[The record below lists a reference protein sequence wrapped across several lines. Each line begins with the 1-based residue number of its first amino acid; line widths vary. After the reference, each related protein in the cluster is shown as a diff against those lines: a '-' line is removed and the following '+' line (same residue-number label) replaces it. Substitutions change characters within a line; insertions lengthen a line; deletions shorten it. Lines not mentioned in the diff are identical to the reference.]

1 MAVDTERVYD
11 PNGAALGGTRTLRAE
26 RPEIAVGENMMM
38 VRNRVQWGPIIA
50 GLITGLA
57 TLIVLTILGLA
68 IGTSAFEPGKSDGL
82 GTAAG
87 IWGAVSAIIA
97 FFLGGWVAAKTAAV
111 GGRGAGM
118 INGFLVGA
126 TVLALILY
134 LTTTG
139 LSNLLGTV
147 GNNIGDIAN
156 VVQDQA
162 QASGVTTTE
171 DAQNQAQDAQAQAT
185 EVADEATTAL
195 QARYDD
201 AEKGAWG
208 TLIGVLLALGA
219 ATLGGMLGYNQ
230 RRDLIAGTG

>member
-1 MAVDTERVYD
+1 MVVETERVYD
-11 PNGAALGGTRTLRAE
+11 PNGAAVNVARSYQTE
-26 RPEIAVGENMMM
+26 RPEIGIGENMMT
-38 VRNRVQWGPIIA
+38 VRNRVQWGPVIA
-50 GLITGLA
+50 GLITGIA
-57 TLIVLTILGLA
+57 TLMVLTILGLA

-87 IWGAVSAIIA
+87 IWGAISAIIA

-111 GGRGAGM
+111 GGRGSGM

-126 TVLALILY
+126 TVLALVLY

-147 GNNIGDIAN
+147 GNNIGEIAN

-162 QASGVTTTE
+162 QASGVTSTQ
-171 DAQNQAQDAQAQAT
+171 DAQNQAQDAQAEAQQA
-185 EVADEATTAL
+185 ADQAAAAL
-195 QARYDD
+195 QGRYDD

-208 TLIGVLLALGA
+208 TLIGILLALGA

>member
-1 MAVDTERVYD
+1 MVVESERIHDT
-11 PNGAALGGTRTLRAE
+11 NGAGVNVARSYRTE
-26 RPEIAVGENMMM
+26 RPEIGIGENTMT
-38 VRNRVQWGPIIA
+38 VRNRVQWGPVIA
-50 GLITGLA
+50 GLITGIA

-68 IGTSAFEPGKSDGL
+68 IGTSAFEPGKTHGL

-87 IWGAVSAIIA
+87 IWGAISAIIA

-111 GGRGAGM
+111 GGRGSGM

-126 TVLALILY
+126 TVLALVLY

-139 LSNLLGTV
+139 ISNLLGTV

-162 QASGVTTTE
+162 QAEGVTTTQ
-171 DAQNQAQDAQAQAT
+171 DAQNQAQDAQAQASQA
-185 EVADEATTAL
+185 ADQATSAL
-195 QARYDD
+195 QSRYDD
-201 AEKGAWG
+201 AKKGAWG
-208 TLIGVLLALGA
+208 TLIGILLALGA

>member
-1 MAVDTERVYD
+1 MVVETERTYD
-11 PNGAALGGTRTLRAE
+11 PNGAAVGVARSYLTE
-26 RPEIAVGENMMM
+26 RPDIVVGENAMT

-50 GLITGLA
+50 GLITGIA
-57 TLIVLTILGLA
+57 TLMVLSILGLA

-87 IWGAVSAIIA
+87 IWGAISAIIA

-111 GGRGAGM
+111 GGRGSGM

-126 TVLALILY
+126 TVLALVLY

-162 QASGVTTTE
+162 QASGVTTTQ
-171 DAQNQAQDAQAQAT
+171 DAQNQAQEAQAQAQQA
-185 EVADEATTAL
+185 ADQATAAL

-208 TLIGVLLALGA
+208 TLIGILLALGA